1 MSTDFESALELY
13 QLAQSKGLR
22 IGQAPDTFLGGALQT
37 ARNLIDKGFIGEP
50 VNAQAMVARCYNLT
64 QDNGKHKTCPRIKPF
79 LPCRLFSPQEEA
91 FPTIWAA
98 ITCMR

>member
-50 VNAQAMVARCYNLT
+50 VNAQAMVARCSNLT
-64 QDNGKHKTCPRIKPF
+64 QDENHPDR
-79 LPCRLFSPQEEA
+79 RLFSPQAEV

-98 ITCMR
+98 ITCMH